1 MVVSSTL
8 GAGLT
13 DFEVVGIV
21 VGERTTGVNP
31 VKNSMGALAGG
42 GEVGMRVLNVFC
54 AGMEVV
60 STLVPLLVVRRIG
73 VVVSSFS
80 PKAQKKQLQT
90 QTHKDCSPIE
100 NLCLNFVHPVTTQG
114 GVITLTKEIV
124 SFSCLLSILVPRK
137 TRTTPL
143 RYILLLQV
151 GTTPVHFME
160 TILTSDI

>member
-1 MVVSSTL
+1 MVVGSTL

-21 VGERTTGVNP
+21 VDERTIGVNL
-31 VKNSMGALAGG
+31 VKNSMGALAGD
-42 GEVGMRVLNVFC
+42 GEVGMKVLNVFC
-54 AGMEVV
+54 ASLEVV

-80 PKAQKKQLQT
+80 PKAQKKIQT
-90 QTHKDCSPIE
+90 QTHQDCSPIE
-100 NLCLNFVHPVTTQG
+100 NLCLNLVHPVTTQG